1 MIDNFIEVNS
11 LYTAKCSIAV
21 KLKLALGSI
30 YKGDEG
36 PAQRCTWP
44 VIPKT
49 SGKTLDTNIRKIGSG
64 MNAFDRHGMRSI

>member
-21 KLKLALGSI
+21 NLKLALGSI

-36 PAQRCTWP
+36 SAQRCTSHSEDKW
-44 VIPKT
+44 KNT
-49 SGKTLDTNIRKIGSG
+49 
-64 MNAFDRHGMRSI
+64 

>member
-1 MIDNFIEVNS
+1 MIDNNWMIDNFIEVNS

-36 PAQRCTWP
+36 PAQRCTSHSED
-44 VIPKT
+44 K
-49 SGKTLDTNIRKIGSG
+49 
-64 MNAFDRHGMRSI
+64 

>member
-1 MIDNFIEVNS
+1 MIDNFIEVNN

-36 PAQRCTWP
+36 PAQRCTSHSEDKW
-44 VIPKT
+44 KNT
-49 SGKTLDTNIRKIGSG
+49 
-64 MNAFDRHGMRSI
+64 